1 MERMSDSR
9 RSLPKASMAV
19 LIRVGFATLATSFVV
34 ACASGGSGTLAQ
46 QASTV
51 ATNAQAK
58 LASATASSTDSASA
72 SQTATATAET
82 KTATETK
89 TITQPAQSRTVTAT
103 TTVSTPGQTTGITGN
118 NTTVAVQPIS
128 ANTSDSGGGI
138 PWWAWVLIGLGVVGV
153 AIAIFQLGRGRRG
166 GNGGGGSR
174 AATPPSEAGAA
185 QSDGISADPAAQSS
199 QRSQGPPV

>member
-1 MERMSDSR
+1 MKRVPDR
-9 RSLPKASMAV
+9 RWPTLKVSVAV
-19 LIRVGFATLATSFVV
+19 LARVGLATLAASFVV

-58 LASATASSTDSASA
+58 LASATASSTDSASS
-72 SQTATATAET
+72 SQTATAET